1 MICKRSIFVV
11 KWVASHPE
19 YKFTAKVEV
28 YKNRD
33 IAMKRIAELVDLT
46 KADNDTEQSKILSA
60 VELSE
65 IEI

>member
-1 MICKRSIFVV
+1 MIFKRIIFVV
-11 KWVASHPE
+11 KWVEANTE

-33 IAMKRIAELVDLT
+33 IAMKRVAELVDLT
-46 KADNDTEQSKILSA
+46 NVDNDMEQNKILSA

-65 IEI
+65 IVI